1 MTSDFFPSSSLTVDV
16 GFGIRDPGWIRNTAN
31 KKMNYLDPTAR
42 PLRPGG
48 GRPEGEDRVVDEG
61 VVLPGQRQLHLHD
74 VLFDVDRVH
83 CVTLAQ
89 P

>member
-1 MTSDFFPSSSLTVDV
+1 MDPDPDQEGQNTWIWW
-16 GFGIRDPGWIRNTAN
+16 IRIRNTGN
-31 KKMNYLDPTAR
+31 KKLNYLDPAAR

-48 GRPEGEDRVVDEG
+48 GRPEGKDGVVDEG

-74 VLFDVDRVH
+74 VLLDVDRIH
-83 CVTLAQ
+83 CVSLAQ